1 MVKKLTLD
9 EEVEMLRNC
18 INNLIN
24 NLSSDELRKAINRNY
39 MDCNTI
45 YKESDRNRLLK
56 KMEQWTWS

>member
-9 EEVEMLRNC
+9 EEVKMLRNC

-24 NLSSDELRKAINRNY
+24 NLTADELRKAINRNHV
-39 MDCNTI
+39 DWNTI